1 MEFLK
6 QVLGDDLFAQIK
18 GKVDEWNADEKNKD
32 KNVKLANLAGGEYV
46 SKGKFDSLGEQLT
59 GKQSEIDAA
68 NKLIEELKKS
78 TKGNEDL
85 QTKITGYET
94 QVEELQKQL
103 ADTKL
108 KSAVK
113 VALLEEHAVD
123 IDYLTYKLQEKMK
136 DKGESLELDENDK
149 IKGWNTQLEG
159 LKTQFPT
166 MFVAGTQKITENK
179 LPQGGQPTGNEPK
192 TLEEALKFKYEGG
205 DE

>member
-6 QVLGDDLFAQIK
+6 QVLGEDLYTQIK

-32 KNVKLANLAGGEYV
+32 KNIKLANLAGGEYV
-46 SKGKFDSLGEQLT
+46 AKGKFDSLGEQLT

-85 QTKITGYET
+85 QTKITGYEG
-94 QVEELQKQL
+94 QVAELQKQL
-103 ADTKL
+103 AETKL

-149 IKGWNTQLEG
+149 IKGWNVQLEG

-166 MFVAGTQKITENK
+166 MFTAGTQKIEENK

-192 TLEEALKFKYEGG
+192 TLEEALKFKYEG

>member
-6 QVLGDDLFAQIK
+6 QVLGEDLYTQIK

-32 KNVKLANLAGGEYV
+32 KNIKLANLAGGEYV
-46 SKGKFDSLGEQLT
+46 AKGKFDSLGEQLT

-85 QTKITGYET
+85 QTKITGYEG
-94 QVEELQKQL
+94 QVAELQKQL
-103 ADTKL
+103 AETKL

-136 DKGESLELDENDK
+136 DKGESLELDENDR
-149 IKGWNTQLEG
+149 IKGWNAQLEG

-166 MFVAGTQKITENK
+166 MFTAGTQKIEENK
-179 LPQGGQPTGNEPK
+179 LPQGGQPTDNEPK
-192 TLEEALKFKYEGG
+192 TLEEALKFKYEG

>member
-6 QVLGDDLFAQIK
+6 QVLGDDLFAQLK